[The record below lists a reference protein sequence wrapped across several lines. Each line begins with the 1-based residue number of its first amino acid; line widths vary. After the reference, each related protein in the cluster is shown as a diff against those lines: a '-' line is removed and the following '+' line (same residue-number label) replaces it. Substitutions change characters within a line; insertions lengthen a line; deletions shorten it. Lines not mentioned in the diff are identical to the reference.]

1 MFGISFFLRGLSK
14 IDTSQI
20 GIEQKN
26 RIQILQTCRTKD
38 ILEKIIGKEYKL
50 NNFAKLGFFGD
61 NIENVWIKKKAQNRE
76 DAIKILKDIGISE
89 SNMDSTYNDIIK

>member
-1 MFGISFFLRGLSK
+1 ML
-14 IDTSQI
+14 DTI
-20 GIEQKN
+20 RAEETEKA
-26 RIQILQTCRTKD
+26 TRTEESELYNKLTS
-38 ILEKIIGKEYKL
+38 LEKTMQE
-50 NNFAKLGFFGD
+50 NNVSGTEAIMGTRIFAKLGFFGD